1 MKRIVMIVSL
11 AVVSFVFLFNSP
23 PARAEVM
30 VASMAPNLC
39 LDANQTSNI
48 VALWG
53 CHGGANQNF
62 FTTAYGKQTF
72 NGRCLDQSGPN
83 AGAGLVMAA
92 CDANKPSQRWSLV
105 SKAGDANALGSLRN
119 ESGWCANIANGN
131 ATQGAQ
137 VIVWTCPAKSATGRR
152 NDVWG
157 QGTFKPIASAGV
169 SPANIAKMSQV
180 GSIVA
185 SGAGNI
191 VASGAGNI
199 VASGAGNIVA
209 SGAGNVI
216 AISSGALMG
225 P

>member
-1 MKRIVMIVSL
+1 MEILVKRIVMIVSL

-119 ESGWCANIANGN
+119 ESGWCANIASGN
-131 ATQGAQ
+131 ATQGVQ
-137 VIVWTCPAKSATGRR
+137 VVAWTCSAKGTGGRS

-157 QGTFKPIASAGV
+157 RGTVKPIASAGLAPTAV
-169 SPANIAKMSQV
+169 AKMGQV
-180 GSIVA
+180 GSL
-185 SGAGNI
+185 
-191 VASGAGNI
+191 
-199 VASGAGNIVA
+199 
-209 SGAGNVI
+209 
-216 AISSGALMG
+216 ISSGNG
-225 P
+225 GIV